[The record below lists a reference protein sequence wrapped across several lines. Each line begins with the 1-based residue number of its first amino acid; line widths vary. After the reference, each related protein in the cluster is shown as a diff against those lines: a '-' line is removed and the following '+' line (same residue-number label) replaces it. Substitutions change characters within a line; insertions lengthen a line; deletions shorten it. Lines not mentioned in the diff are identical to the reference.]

1 MPLRRTTDR
10 PQRRLVLLGASNVRN
25 GLSVILDTARRIYGE
40 PLEVMTAIG
49 HGRSYGHDSW
59 WWMRGLPSILHSEL
73 WTELESAPRLP
84 TSALISDIGNDLLYD
99 ETPEQI
105 AAWVRVCVE
114 RLRPHAEQLVI
125 TSLPIDNLA
134 SLSEWWFLFMRS
146 VQFPRC
152 RLDLSMV
159 TARAIELNERV
170 AELAREFETPLVK
183 LESQWYGMDPV
194 HFRFGNHGLAWR
206 KILAPLVESDAPPFG
221 GSWLEWLYCL
231 GLPPSRWYLLR
242 REITARQPCGRFSD
256 GSTVALY

>member
-1 MPLRRTTDR
+1 MGQATSANRER
-10 PQRRLVLLGASNVRN
+10 VVILGASNVSRSIETLV
-25 GLSVILDTARRIYGE
+25 GLTRQLHPG
-40 PLEVMTAIG
+40 PLEILVAAG
-49 HGRSYGHDSW
+49 HGRSYGNWS
-59 WWMRGLPSILHSEL
+59 SILGRSLPAIRQCGL
-73 WTELESAPRLP
+73 WERFDRDPDTP
-84 TSALISDIGNDLLYD
+84 TWALVTDIGNDLLYD